1 MPSTVNKT
9 LNVPNTGDLPGT
21 WGSAAVN
28 PNMSSIDGMLGGSLN
43 IALSAAT
50 TFALGL
56 PPGAATSIAPGAG
69 PYQSQNALIKFSGT
83 LAGNIVVQFTM
94 PGYYII
100 QNACAVGTSYVQLAP
115 SAGTGNAI
123 GAPPGQKV
131 HVYFDG
137 TDMDYVN
144 TLPVGAALDLT
155 GATTYPAWMNACTVR
170 PYLIKDGSTY
180 STVTYPQLAAQL
192 GSTFGGN
199 GVSTFGVPDERARA
213 RIALDTLSVAT
224 GTYAGR
230 LTAAISGVNGTTMGA
245 AGGSESLMSHN
256 HFASVSD
263 PGHVHPVSGGV
274 IGLTAAAGISTGG
287 SNGAVN
293 ASNIT
298 INLAVTGVTVG
309 IASTGG
315 GASQNVQPSIVSFL
329 PLLKT

>member
-28 PNMSSIDGMLGGSLN
+28 PNMSAIDGMLGGSLN

-180 STVTYPQLAAQL
+180 STVTYPALAAQL

-199 GVSTFGVPDERARA
+199 GVSTFGVPDERSRA

-230 LTAAISGVNGTTMGA
+230 LTLSSGVSGTTMGSAGGDQFLTSHTHVAGVNDPTHDHAVQGGFIGLATA
-245 AGGSESLMSHN
+245 AG
-256 HFASVSD
+256 V
-263 PGHVHPVSGGV
+263 
-274 IGLTAAAGISTGG
+274 STGG

-293 ASNIT
+293 ASNID
-298 INLAVTGVTVG
+298 IVPAATGITVG

-315 GASQNVQPSIVSFL
+315 GVSQNVQPSIVSFL